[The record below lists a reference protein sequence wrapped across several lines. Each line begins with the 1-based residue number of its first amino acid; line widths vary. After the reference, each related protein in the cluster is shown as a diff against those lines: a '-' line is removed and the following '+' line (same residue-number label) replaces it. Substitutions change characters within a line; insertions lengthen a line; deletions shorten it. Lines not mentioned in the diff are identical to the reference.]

1 MEYEQ
6 SEENGTFTLRIKSRS
21 DDHEGTQKK
30 TFTKWINAQLSKAGS
45 GQQVKDLFEDLK
57 DGTKLLLL
65 LEVLCGK
72 RIRSEKGRTRVHF
85 MTNVDNALRILQQNN
100 VRPVNISNDDIVD
113 GNPKLTLGL
122 MWYIISHFQL
132 QLLLK
137 NLMLDS
143 DADTPEEKLLAWC
156 RQSVRGYDAV
166 DVKNFTTS
174 WRDGLAFNAL
184 IHRYRPHLFDYSDQL
199 DKKPVDC
206 CEHAFAIAEQFLD
219 VDRLLDPEDVI
230 RDRPDR
236 KSILMY
242 VSNLYNKLA
251 PGVSQLTVQRNGSR
265 TVEKSEHKHTVSTK
279 RIVSSTYHTEHTVKH
294 VKKGYDEREPVRYV
308 TTTSTTVKEPPIQHS
323 AITTLVERSQEADR
337 PDSIVSETSSVR
349 DSVGSFKEWEDY
361 NTALQ
366 DVLNWLSKAERTL
379 ESQERISDDVDAV
392 KKQFHGH
399 EDFMME
405 LTSHQ
410 TEVGA
415 VLEFGNQLIS
425 EGLVNE
431 KEESDIREQM
441 ISLNDRWEGLRMAAM
456 DRQTKLHVQLM
467 DLQQK
472 QIDELADWLTVA
484 EQRINGS
491 EVIGSDL
498 DTVRHQ
504 VEDHKFFQ
512 EDLEKQQQ
520 QVNSLTHMVV
530 VVDDSN
536 NESATADLEEQLAA
550 LGERWSNV
558 CKWTEQRWTMLQNVL
573 KSWQEYREEERRLSK
588 WLAEKEAQIEDM
600 KHIDLGDIEVVR
612 KGLKMVVGM
621 EQEMEAQ
628 QATFGTFN
636 LAAEK
641 VAENLDENSPGVA
654 DIQDKMEEFNDRW
667 NKITTEVSNR
677 ITLLEGF
684 ELKLQH
690 FHNDVTDKTQWMN
703 DTETLLKSPTFNLD
717 DENISSEK
725 NQQQI
730 ELVESLDNAR
740 RQRKT
745 SVTSLQ
751 KKGEELIEHC
761 RSQGNI
767 PVSLEQTLSNFTDRW
782 NAVGALIDDRRHKAQ
797 LARRRRDVQDLM
809 STLEAV
815 LKDVER
821 VVSRFTADVPGN
833 EYEIKSQLEL
843 CKLKL
848 DELATNEVS
857 LIKVREL
864 SRNLSK
870 EDRHT
875 SHLQAA
881 VKRID
886 DRWSKAQTTLED
898 RQKQLTA
905 ALESGPPK
913 QFLSTMDAV
922 LLKIKN
928 MESQLGSEFLISD
941 TASLE
946 EQLKKVKQLQVN
958 MAEQQKNMDYLN
970 STGDKFVKSLPRQKS
985 EQLRSKLADLND
997 KWRDINLH
1005 AEKRQNQVG
1014 KAVNQTRQFTE
1025 EMRSLFKWMAE
1036 ANGFLK
1042 DQSPAAADPE
1052 TMEAQLDQSEVSWLV
1067 HLTSHRSTIPKGYQH
1082 LTSPYHTH
1090 TLSTTDQALQGDVTK
1105 LQRKLD
1111 SLNET
1116 GPYMISKATPAFA
1129 EKLRKELDELNSR
1142 WDELVRVALRVKD
1155 NLVAALEKY
1164 HKLSHDMK
1172 EISHWIMQ
1180 VERSIADYDGDITSE
1195 GITRE
1200 KMDHYKVLQQDISK
1214 RAPVVVRINTTA
1226 NQMIENTKQG
1236 SSAALQ
1242 ENLKKL
1248 NSDWNRLKTK
1258 VAQRQHEFKHTQL
1271 ELEQLNVLIDRDY
1284 KLMGELDRVVEKSYH
1299 VLEGTEGELDDA
1311 LRSLNRHVANIRE
1324 SGTGSVPDLARH
1336 LTSKK
1341 ISVRKQMEPYEE
1353 RVSDVR
1359 GKVDKTRQVLEGEI
1373 QRRQQ
1378 LKKDLETIRV
1388 WVVKIEVVI
1397 NSKLAKH
1404 EEMDEREIKALEEE
1418 FSMNKSLM
1426 NTVASTCHELSKTP
1440 KGSAYFKM
1448 EKELEQVRTK
1458 WEIIQTKFT
1467 KLREQPGKKLE
1478 AEFDTLHGQTLT
1490 DLDKI
1495 QRGVKK
1501 LKLESSEP
1509 RNIKSLLDKCVSYKD
1524 ELSALKKDLDQVRKL
1539 GHQIMDKV
1547 PEEKRTGVER
1557 RVEEVVH
1564 EHRELERKLRNKEEA
1579 FREALPLAERL
1590 ESDMNSLEN
1599 WLDDKTSEVRKREEA
1614 GFPEDVD
1621 AEIKWNKGLVQE
1633 VTGKMS
1639 DVQQLTQVGRELVD
1653 LSETGQLE
1661 NLEDRLTRINNAWED
1676 LSSSAEQRLL
1686 TLPKYKAKLADFEK
1700 SVDQMNQWLED
1711 MEQETTKVRP
1721 KDEETVVAESKIEE
1735 IQESIRNREPQLNL
1749 IRKQSGEFVSH
1760 GRQIM
1765 EPYKR
1770 LLDRRWDDLSLRI
1783 RELEGELEDA
1793 KRQAEQARAMGGRVE
1808 TEIIV
1813 TERKTVS
1820 SQPGG
1825 LIEETDTGLPIIETV
1840 TTHRTYTTHSAPET
1854 AYIGDDDFQRRLSQ
1868 ILLQVQSLEDLII
1881 EIQTPKTTTEKEV
1894 NEKIKFAEMQVES
1907 LQPRVENLLQESKT
1921 LTNREGVRGDRIHQ
1935 SMLDLSNRWLKA
1947 CDELEKQKKA
1957 IRIVPNWYQ
1966 FRSNLDDIDSWLKK
1980 MEQDK
1985 GTTAQGLKPEEIEEQ
2000 QAKYEMVFKNI
2011 EELDRQGVQ
2020 ILSAKEI
2027 ERLRKRFRDVHT
2039 KFTHYQKPSGDA
2051 TSYRI
2056 TVHTGDVKD
2065 AGTQSNV
2072 AIMLFGE
2079 KGNSPKLRLDKSE
2092 TYNTKFCRD
2101 QLDIFTF
2108 YNIPYLGDLNKI
2120 QIWHDRTGPKHE
2132 WFVKG
2137 FYVEDKSSRKVY
2149 FFNCNSWIGRHSDAP
2164 DIKCE
2169 GYTLPEEGEDIMTKS
2184 SLARVRWQV
2193 TLVEYEAAQSPGW
2206 KLVEDIRKLSDEVH
2220 EVELLLESPVL
2231 QKADFEDFSKQ
2242 EDRLKLISE
2251 KIEDLETRA
2260 GEVLSRSE
2268 TVQSACSEKEYEAV
2282 KRSASKFRLQWN
2294 NLNQDYKTRSLRWEK
2309 AVAVWRQFHCDL
2321 KDVTS
2326 WMTHAEKVLEDT
2338 SGENEFTAAKKE
2350 QKSLED
2356 GIGRHQSTVNAMNA
2370 SGQEIISK
2378 STTIEADMLKDKLAT
2393 QNRRWESICTQV
2405 TDRKDRFKEE
2415 AMQIEEFLE
2424 ESADLLQ
2431 WLDDADTIL
2440 QTKDPSPADDEAL
2453 VELIEKIKDVEKE
2466 QNNREDSK
2474 NSIQQTGER
2483 LLAKPNISKPNSE
2496 TIQTRLD
2503 ILLTRWD
2510 ILRADIATRMRG
2522 AESKQRRVSEFLGDL
2537 EELSSWAETTRGLLE
2552 KEDGG
2557 NYNQQVVDPKAV
2569 QESLKS
2575 RQPKLDTINENMARY
2590 RRESKLDGNQVPKSL
2605 EVKVKSL
2612 NDDWSRIA
2620 SLTADLFDKRVRSPR
2635 KVVEDSVI
2643 VEENV
2648 GTVQAEAPL
2657 TIVEDWKEGR
2667 SSPWPKFD
2675 TAVYELHDWLN
2686 TLSEMMKAEK
2696 IVLGDSD
2703 DMERLLDKQK
2713 SIDEQLKTKQHLL
2726 DEIAEMGHSLVED
2739 AQTEDDKFL
2748 IDSKVSKLKGHWE
2761 SIANNSTVW
2770 RGQIDYLMEEW
2781 KRFVELREE
2790 LLEWM
2795 RKAEAY
2801 LERDQ
2806 TVYGYTVSELE
2817 DQMDKHK
2824 EFEDDVETWRGSI
2837 SAVNQ
2842 CGDHM
2847 VQEFAHYEAGELK
2860 TFLAEVNERWT
2871 NITNRSD
2878 SRKKN
2883 LKEAFDR
2890 MVRFHEDMTNAL
2902 TWLTS
2907 AESKVAELDSA
2918 VEATSTEEQQDAEAL
2933 RKEIKFLEDD
2943 INGHQEMFASLNENG
2958 QLIMAEMETGDVL
2971 TAVQAKLDDM
2981 NDRWQSL
2988 NVRTLGIRDRLD
3000 DAGSE
3005 WRHLLMNLQE
3015 NIDWIARAD
3024 QELTLQQPIGGDLQS
3039 VQQQNDFHQAFKS
3052 KLNVRRLVVDR
3063 ALDSGQRVLQEYE
3076 ADRTS
3081 DESKD
3086 STRARI
3092 AQNLKRQIDT
3102 LSDRWAMLSQRSED
3116 WRLLIDEVLQKLQ
3129 LFQGQM
3135 EEIDTRLVETER
3147 VKASWTPVQDLVI
3160 DSLSEQMDELKN
3172 LQERIASLQNMFET
3186 LSSTENELR
3195 QKSVSLSPTLQS
3207 RIDQLYRRWKQL
3219 QIQLLQRQ
3227 HALQEAYSSFDRSS
3241 IPGLL
3246 GSVEPPWERAVAL
3259 NKVPYYINHKTET
3272 TQWDHPKM
3280 TELYHQIAELN
3291 DIKYSAYRTA
3301 MKLRCIQ
3308 RASSLDLVSLT
3319 NVVSSLDQHNLTKAS
3334 NDLLIGV
3341 PEMVKVLTTV
3351 YENIDIPADTSIMSN
3366 EFCVDLTLNWLLNV
3380 YDSGRVGKIRVLSFK
3395 IGLVTMARAHLE
3407 DKYRYLFRL
3416 VTDENGSMDHKQLG
3430 LLLHDSLQIPRQL
3443 GEIAAFGGSNIE
3455 PSVRSCFSKTSAKE
3469 TIDCAQFLVWLSAEP
3484 QSIVWLPTLHRLAAS
3499 EAVKHKAKCSICKEY
3514 PIVGFRFRCLKCFNY
3529 DLCQSCF
3536 WSGRVS
3542 HEHRLTHP
3550 MHQYCL
3556 STTSGEDVLDFF
3568 AMVRN
3573 KFKKRRYKNKPPKK
3587 LGYLPIQTVMEGGN
3601 LETPSMPSPHQNVN
3615 HEVHNRLGMF
3625 AHRLAEAES
3634 EGGSKYDPHY
3644 LDEEHQLIAQ
3654 YCQSL
3659 KSDTTDAPK
3668 SPTQIVMALDAVE
3681 KEDLEAELLKLEEE
3695 NRDLQEEYERLK
3707 SIRDQTGLPSDSESS
3722 PSGPQNRD
3730 SELLAEAK
3738 LLRQHKGRLEARMQV
3753 LEDHNRQLEAQLQR
3767 LRQLLDQPGQDKS
3780 AAQSSERTTPSSSI
3794 SSLGADTPYPPGK
3807 SSRSGKTRS
3816 NDSDSESEPG
3826 GTPAVAPGPATN
3838 GFSAKGSEDPAL
3850 KEVMNQINSSFPADQ
3865 KSTDPVGHL
3874 FATAKDVNKAVE
3886 SLVQV
3891 MTSDDEGD

>member
-1 MEYEQ
+1 MDFEQ
-6 SEENGTFTLRIKSRS
+6 DDDSGTFTLRIKSRS
-21 DDHEGTQKK
+21 DEHEGMQKK
-30 TFTKWINAQLSKAGS
+30 TFTKWINAQLAKAGS
-45 GQQVKDLFEDLK
+45 GQQVKNLFEDLK

-85 MTNVDNALRILQQNN
+85 MTNVDNALRILEQNN

-143 DADTPEEKLLAWC
+143 SSDTPEEKLLVWC
-156 RQSVRGYDAV
+156 RQSVRGYDGV
-166 DVKNFTTS
+166 EVKNFTTS

-199 DKKPVDC
+199 NKKPVDC
-206 CEHAFAIAEQFLD
+206 CEHAFAVAEQFLD
-219 VDRLLDPEDVI
+219 VDRLLEPADVV
-230 RDRPDR
+230 RDRPDK
-236 KSILMY
+236 KSILLY

-251 PGVSQLTVQRNGSR
+251 PGVSHVTVQRNGAR
-265 TVEKSEHKHTVSTK
+265 TMERSEYTHTVSK
-279 RIVSSTYHTEHTVKH
+279 RTVNSTYHTEHTVKH

-308 TTTSTTVKEPPIQHS
+308 TTTCTTVKEPPIQHS
-323 AITTLVERSQEADR
+323 AITTVVEQTQNAER
-337 PDSIVSETSSVR
+337 PDSMVSETSSVR

-361 NTALQ
+361 NSALQ
-366 DVLNWLSKAERTL
+366 EVLNWLSQAERTL
-379 ESQERISDDVDAV
+379 ESQQPISDDVDTV

-410 TEVGA
+410 SDVGA

-425 EGLVNE
+425 EGLVSE
-431 KEESDIREQM
+431 KEENEIREQM
-441 ISLNDRWEGLRMAAM
+441 ISLNDRWEALRMAAM
-456 DRQTKLHVQLM
+456 DRQTKLHLQLM

-484 EQRINGS
+484 EKRINS
-491 EVIGSDL
+491 AQTIGSDL
-498 DTVRHQ
+498 DTVRRQ

-530 VVDDSN
+530 VVDDSS
-536 NESATADLEEQLAA
+536 NESATADLEEQLAV

-558 CKWTEQRWTMLQNVL
+558 CKWTEQRWTMLQDVL
-573 KSWQEYREEERRLSK
+573 KSWQEYRDEERRLSK
-588 WLAEKEAQIEDM
+588 WLSEKEGQIEDN
-600 KHIDLGDIEVVR
+600 KHIDLGDLEVV
-612 KGLKMVVGM
+612 KKALKLLINM

-641 VAENLDENSPGVA
+641 VAENLEEESPGVA
-654 DIQDKMEEFNDRW
+654 EIQDKMEEFNDRW
-667 NKITTEVSNR
+667 NKITTEVSTR
-677 ITLLEGF
+677 IALLEGVD
-684 ELKLQH
+684 LKLQH
-690 FHNDVTDKTQWMN
+690 FHNEVVDKTQWIT
-703 DTETLLKSPTFNLD
+703 DTETLLKSPAFNLD

-725 NQQQI
+725 VVQQS

-745 SVTSLQ
+745 SVTSVQ
-751 KKGEELIEHC
+751 RKGEELIEHC
-761 RSQGNI
+761 RNQGSI
-767 PVSLEQTLSNFTDRW
+767 PVTLEQSLSNFTERW
-782 NAVGALIDDRRHKAQ
+782 SSVGSLIDDRRQKAQ

-809 STLEAV
+809 TTLEVV

-821 VVSRFTADVPGN
+821 VASKFNADVPEI

-843 CKLKL
+843 CKVKL
-848 DELATNEVS
+848 EEMATNEVS

-870 EDRHT
+870 DDRHT
-875 SHLQAA
+875 PHLQGG

-886 DRWSKAQTTLED
+886 DRWSKALATLED

-913 QFLSTMDAV
+913 QFLSTMDSV

-928 MESQLGSEFLISD
+928 METQLASEFLIAD

-946 EQLKKVKQLQVN
+946 EQLQKYKQLQAS
-958 MAEQQKNMDYLN
+958 MAEQQRNMDYLN
-970 STGDKFVKSLPRQKS
+970 STGDKFVKSLPRQKA

-1025 EMRSLFKWMAE
+1025 EIKGLFNWMKD
-1036 ANGFLK
+1036 ANDFLK
-1042 DQSPAAADPE
+1042 DQEPAAGDPE
-1052 TMEAQLDQSEVSWLV
+1052 TLEAQLDQSE
-1067 HLTSHRSTIPKGYQH
+1067 
-1082 LTSPYHTH
+1082 
-1090 TLSTTDQALQGDVTK
+1090 ALQGDVTK
-1105 LQRKLD
+1105 LQRKLE

-1116 GPYMISKATPAFA
+1116 GAYMISKATPAFA
-1129 EKLRKELDELNSR
+1129 DKLKRELDELNGR

-1155 NLVAALEKY
+1155 NLVASLEKY
-1164 HKLSHDMK
+1164 QKLSHDIK
-1172 EISHWIMQ
+1172 EMSHWIMK
-1180 VERSIADYDGDITSE
+1180 VERSIADDEGDTTSGEITQ
-1195 GITRE
+1195 E
-1200 KMDHYKVLQQDISK
+1200 KMDHYKELQQDISK

-1226 NQMIENTKQG
+1226 NQMIEKTKQG
-1236 SSAALQ
+1236 STAVLQ
-1242 ENLKKL
+1242 ETIKKL
-1248 NSDWNRLKTK
+1248 NGDWNRLKTK
-1258 VAQRQHEFKHTQL
+1258 VAQRQHEFKQTQL
-1271 ELEQLNVLIDRDY
+1271 ELEQLSVLIERDY
-1284 KLMGELDRVVEKSYH
+1284 KLMSELDRVIEKSYH
-1299 VLEGTEGELDDA
+1299 VLEGTEAEIEDT
-1311 LRSLNRHVANIRE
+1311 LRSLNRQTATIKE
-1324 SGTGSVPDLARH
+1324 SGPGSVPDL
-1336 LTSKK
+1336 SKQLLSK
-1341 ISVRKQMEPYEE
+1341 RIAVTVVRKQMDLYED
-1353 RVSDVR
+1353 RLSDIR
-1359 GKVDKTRQVLEGEI
+1359 GKSDKTRQVLEGEL
-1373 QRRQQ
+1373 QKRQQ
-1378 LKKDLETIRV
+1378 LRKDLETIRM
-1388 WVVKIEVVI
+1388 WVVKIEVLI
-1397 NSKLAKH
+1397 NSKLTKQ
-1404 EEMDEREIKALEEE
+1404 EDIDEREIKALEEE
-1418 FSMNKSLM
+1418 FSMNQSLM
-1426 NTVASTCHELSKTP
+1426 NSVESTCQELSETP
-1440 KGSAYFKM
+1440 KGSAVYPKLL
-1448 EKELEQVRTK
+1448 KELQQLQTK
-1458 WEIIQTKFT
+1458 WKTIHTKFSEL
-1467 KLREQPGKKLE
+1467 KDQPGKKLE

-1495 QRGVKK
+1495 QRGLKK

-1509 RNIKSLLDKCVSYKD
+1509 KNVKSLLDKCVSYKD
-1524 ELSALKKDLDQVRKL
+1524 ELATIKQDLDQVRKL
-1539 GHQIMDKV
+1539 GFQIMERA
-1547 PEEKRTGVER
+1547 PEEKKTGVDR
-1557 RVEEVVH
+1557 RVEEVIH
-1564 EHRELERKLRNKEEA
+1564 EHRELEKKVRTKEEA

-1590 ESDMNSLEN
+1590 ESDMSSLER
-1599 WLDDKTSEVRKREEA
+1599 WLDDKTSEVRTREEA

-1653 LSETGQLE
+1653 LSETGQLD

-1676 LSSSAEQRLL
+1676 LSSAAEQRML

-1711 MEQETTKVRP
+1711 MERETNKVHP
-1721 KDEETVVAESKIEE
+1721 KEEETDLVKNKIDE
-1735 IQESIRNREPQLNL
+1735 IQESIKNREPQLNL
-1749 IRKQSGEFVSH
+1749 IRKQSGEFVSR

-1770 LLDRRWDDLSLRI
+1770 LLDRRWDDLSSRI
-1783 RELEGELEDA
+1783 KELEEELEDTKKKA
-1793 KRQAEQARAMGGRVE
+1793 QEARAKGGRVE
-1808 TEIIV
+1808 TEIII

-1820 SQPGG
+1820 SKPVG
-1825 LIEETDTGLPIIETV
+1825 LIDELLQGQERMETDAGQPIVETI
-1840 TTHRTYTTHSAPET
+1840 TTHRTYTTNSAPPPST
-1854 AYIGDDDFQRRLSQ
+1854 GSFTDDDFQRRLDQ
-1868 ILLQVQSLEDLII
+1868 ILSDVKGLEDLLN
-1881 EIQTPKTTTEKEV
+1881 EIQSPKKSTEKEV
-1894 NEKIKFAEMQVES
+1894 NEKIKVAEIQIDN
-1907 LQPRVENLLQESKT
+1907 LQPRVAYLLKESKA
-1921 LTNREGVRGDRIHQ
+1921 LANREGGAWGDHIHQ
-1935 SMLDLSNRWLKA
+1935 SMLDLSSRWLKA

-1957 IRIVPNWYQ
+1957 VRIVPNWYQ
-1966 FRSNLDDIDSWLKK
+1966 FRSNLDDIDAWLRK

-1985 GTTAQGLKPEEIEEQ
+1985 EEAVQELKLEEVEEQ

-2011 EELDRQGVQ
+2011 KELDRQGVQ
-2020 ILSAKEI
+2020 ILSPGEI
-2027 ERLRKRFRDVHT
+2027 EKLRKRFKDVHT
-2039 KFTHYQKPSGDA
+2039 KFSQYQKPAGDT

-2072 AIMLFGE
+2072 SVVLFGE
-2079 KGNSPKLRLDKSE
+2079 KGKSPKLRLDKSE

-2101 QLDIFTF
+2101 QLDIFTV
-2108 YNIPYLGDLNKI
+2108 YNVPHLGDLRKV
-2120 QIWHDRTGPKHE
+2120 QVWHDRTGPKPD

-2137 FYVEDKSSRKVY
+2137 FYIEDKSTRKVY
-2149 FFNCNSWIGRHSDAP
+2149 FFNCSTWIGRDNDMQ

-2169 GYTLPEEGEDIMTKS
+2169 GYTLPDEGEDVMTKS

-2193 TLVEYEAAQSPGW
+2193 TLVEHEPTKSPGW
-2206 KLVEDIRKLSDEVH
+2206 KLVDDMRKLSDEVH
-2220 EVELLLESPVL
+2220 EVELLLESREL

-2242 EDRLKLISE
+2242 EDKLKLIGE
-2251 KIEDLETRA
+2251 KIEDLDPRA
-2260 GEVLSRSE
+2260 PEVLSRSE
-2268 TVQSACSEKEYEAV
+2268 SVQSACNEKEYEAV
-2282 KRSASKFRLQWN
+2282 KRAASKFRLQWN
-2294 NLNQDYKTRSLRWEK
+2294 NLNQDYKARLLRWEK

-2326 WMTHAEKVLEDT
+2326 WMTNAEKVLEDT
-2338 SGENEFTAAKKE
+2338 SGESEFNTAKKE
-2350 QKSLED
+2350 QKGLED
-2356 GIGRHQSTVNAMNA
+2356 GIARHQSTVNAMNTA
-2370 SGQEIISK
+2370 GQEIISK
-2378 STTIEADMLKDKLAT
+2378 STTIEAEMLRDKLAT
-2393 QNRRWESICTQV
+2393 QNRRWESICNHV
-2405 TDRKDRFKEE
+2405 TDRRDRFKEE

-2424 ESADLLQ
+2424 ESADMLQ
-2431 WLDDADTIL
+2431 WMDEADTIL
-2440 QTKDPSPADDEAL
+2440 QTKDPSPADEDAL
-2453 VELIEKIKDVEKE
+2453 EELIEKIKDVQKE
-2466 QNNREDSK
+2466 QDSREDSK

-2510 ILRADIATRMRG
+2510 ILRADIATRTRG
-2522 AESKQRRVSEFLGDL
+2522 VESKVRRVSEFLGSL
-2537 EELSSWAETTRGLLE
+2537 EELSSWAATTRELLE
-2552 KEDGG
+2552 KQEGG
-2557 NYNQQVVDPKAV
+2557 IYNQEIVDPKTV

-2575 RQPKLDTINENMARY
+2575 RQPKLDSINESMARY
-2590 RRESKLDGNQVPKSL
+2590 RRESKLDGNQVPKPL
-2605 EVKVKSL
+2605 EAKVKGL
-2612 NDDWSRIA
+2612 NDDWSHIA
-2620 SLTADLFDKRVRSPR
+2620 SLTADMFAARVRSPR
-2635 KVVEDSVI
+2635 KLVEETVVEV
-2643 VEENV
+2643 NQH
-2648 GTVQAEAPL
+2648 TLHAEVPI
-2657 TIVEDWKEGR
+2657 IVEDWSEEKA
-2667 SSPWPKFD
+2667 SPWPKFD
-2675 TAVYELHDWLN
+2675 KAVSELHDWLN
-2686 TLSEMMKAEK
+2686 TLSNMMKTEK
-2696 IVLGDSD
+2696 IVLGDSE
-2703 DMERLLDKQK
+2703 DMEGLLEKQK

-2726 DEIAEMGHSLVED
+2726 DEIAEMGHTLAED
-2739 AQTEDDKFL
+2739 AQTEEDKFL
-2748 IDSKVSKLKGHWE
+2748 IDGKVSKLKGHWE
-2761 SIANNSTVW
+2761 TIENNSGVW
-2770 RGQIDYLMEEW
+2770 RGQIDYLIEEW

-2790 LLEWM
+2790 LLEWI

-2801 LERDQ
+2801 LNEDEN
-2806 TVYGYTVSELE
+2806 VYGYTVSELE
-2817 DQMDKHK
+2817 EKIDKHK
-2824 EFEDDVETWRGSI
+2824 EFEEDVETWRGSI

-2842 CGDHM
+2842 CGDHLF
-2847 VQEFAHYEAGELK
+2847 QEFPQYESGELK
-2860 TFLAEVNERWT
+2860 NSMSEVNERWT

-2878 SRKKN
+2878 SHKKN

-2890 MVRFHEDMTNAL
+2890 MVRFHEDMINAL

-2918 VEATSTEEQQDAEAL
+2918 VEATSTEEQQDTEAL
-2933 RKEIKFLEDD
+2933 KKELKFLEDD

-2988 NVRTLGIRDRLD
+2988 NVRTLDIRDRLED
-3000 DAGSE
+3000 TGTE
-3005 WRHLLMNLQE
+3005 WRQLLMDLQE
-3015 NIDWIARAD
+3015 IIDWIARAD
-3024 QELTLQQPIGGDLQS
+3024 QELTLQQPIGGDLES
-3039 VQQQNDFHQAFKS
+3039 VQHQNENHQAFKG

-3063 ALDSGQRVLQEYE
+3063 ALDSARRVMDEYE
-3076 ADRTS
+3076 AERS
-3081 DESKD
+3081 PEQPKD
-3086 STRARI
+3086 SPRARI

-3102 LSDRWAMLSQRSED
+3102 VSERWSMLSHRSED
-3116 WRLLIDEVLQKLQ
+3116 WQQWIDEVLRKLQ
-3129 LFQGQM
+3129 LFLSQM
-3135 EEIDTRLVETER
+3135 EEIDARLVEAEH
-3147 VKASWTPVQDLVI
+3147 VKATWTPVQDLII
-3160 DSLSEQMDELKN
+3160 DSLSEQIDELKN
-3172 LQERIASLQNMFET
+3172 LQERVASLQNMFET
-3186 LSSTENELR
+3186 LSSTESELR
-3195 QKSVSLSPTLQS
+3195 QKGVSISPSLQN

-3227 HALQEAYSSFDRSS
+3227 HALQEAYSSLDLSS
-3241 IPGLL
+3241 MPGLL

-3291 DIKYSAYRTA
+3291 NIKYSAYRTA

-3308 RASSLDLVSLT
+3308 RASSLDLVTLT
-3319 NVVSSLDQHNLTKAS
+3319 NILSSLDQHNLKNAA
-3334 NDLLIGV
+3334 NEALIGV
-3341 PEMVKVLTTV
+3341 PEMVKVLSTV
-3351 YENIDIPADTSIMSN
+3351 YDNIEIPADSSMISS

-3395 IGLVTMARAHLE
+3395 IGLVTMSRAHLE
-3407 DKYRYLFRL
+3407 DKYKYMFRL
-3416 VTDENGSMDHKQLG
+3416 VADGNGVMDHKKLG

-3443 GEIAAFGGSNIE
+3443 GEIASFGGSNIE
-3455 PSVRSCFSKTSAKE
+3455 PSVRSCFSKAGEKQ
-3469 TIDCAQFLVWLSAEP
+3469 TIDCAEFIAWLSEEP
-3484 QSIVWLPTLHRLAAS
+3484 QSIVWLPTLHRMAAS

-3587 LGYLPIQTVMEGGN
+3587 LGYLPIQTVMEGVN
-3601 LETPSMPSPHQNVN
+3601 LETPSMLSPQQNVN

-3634 EGGSKYDPHY
+3634 ESGKYNPHD

-3659 KSDTTDAPK
+3659 KSDTTIAPK

-3707 SIRDQTGLPSDSESS
+3707 SIRDQSGVASEDSSDASTG
-3722 PSGPQNRD
+3722 GQQNRD

-3807 SSRSGKTRS
+3807 SARSGKSRG

-3826 GTPAVAPGPATN
+3826 GTAPVTSGSATN
-3838 GFSAKGSEDPAL
+3838 GFSGHGSEDPAL
-3850 KEVMNQINSSFPADQ
+3850 KEVMSQISSSFPADQ
-3865 KSTDPVGHL
+3865 KGTDPVGHL

-3891 MTSDDEGD
+3891 MTSDDEAD